1 MKIYFDESG
10 QTGCVLQ
17 KEDLLNFREQPTF
30 AIGALVVKNQK
41 DEEKLLNKYKEFK
54 KIFRIT
60 KEIKGSDLL
69 TRKHNQ
75 ELNYIVNNLVDKSHY
90 YILIYDKKFYISTL
104 LLISLLGFEYQQKLP
119 IHFYKQASFL
129 SKQKDDFFVQYLK
142 YIEHPTINDFNAYL
156 KYLIKYHYEYNN
168 LEENAVVDISKKILE
183 EKLESKFFNDFMT
196 FGWYGNSK
204 VANLINL
211 NALSEIIYFIKE
223 DRNLSNSN
231 IKYIH
236 DEIKQFK
243 EVFNDELKK
252 HKINIFFQDSR
263 KEELLQLIDNVV
275 SIFRHSYDKM
285 IYHLNNKEE
294 LKKQS
299 TWDMKLMSKIQTKL
313 TVKHINYTV
322 PICDWAAALCI
333 QKMYSSKFPKDQ
345 RNRFVFNWYY
355 VQNMELIYLSLL
367 DSMNTLKKVYSIL
380 EK

>member
-69 TRKHNQ
+69 IRKHNQ

>member
-196 FGWYGNSK
+196 FSWYCNSK

>member
-30 AIGALVVKNQK
+30 AIGALVVKNQN

-211 NALSEIIYFIKE
+211 NSLSEFIYFI
-223 DRNLSNSN
+223 
-231 IKYIH
+231 
-236 DEIKQFK
+236 
-243 EVFNDELKK
+243 
-252 HKINIFFQDSR
+252 
-263 KEELLQLIDNVV
+263 
-275 SIFRHSYDKM
+275 
-285 IYHLNNKEE
+285 
-294 LKKQS
+294 
-299 TWDMKLMSKIQTKL
+299 
-313 TVKHINYTV
+313 
-322 PICDWAAALCI
+322 
-333 QKMYSSKFPKDQ
+333 
-345 RNRFVFNWYY
+345 
-355 VQNMELIYLSLL
+355 
-367 DSMNTLKKVYSIL
+367 
-380 EK
+380 

>member
-231 IKYIH
+231 IKYIR

>member
-1 MKIYFDESG
+1 
-10 QTGCVLQ
+10 
-17 KEDLLNFREQPTF
+17 
-30 AIGALVVKNQK
+30 
-41 DEEKLLNKYKEFK
+41 
-54 KIFRIT
+54 
-60 KEIKGSDLL
+60 
-69 TRKHNQ
+69 
-75 ELNYIVNNLVDKSHY
+75 
-90 YILIYDKKFYISTL
+90 
-104 LLISLLGFEYQQKLP
+104 
-119 IHFYKQASFL
+119 
-129 SKQKDDFFVQYLK
+129 
-142 YIEHPTINDFNAYL
+142 
-156 KYLIKYHYEYNN
+156 
-168 LEENAVVDISKKILE
+168 
-183 EKLESKFFNDFMT
+183 MT

>member
-17 KEDLLNFREQPTF
+17 KGDLLNFREQPTF